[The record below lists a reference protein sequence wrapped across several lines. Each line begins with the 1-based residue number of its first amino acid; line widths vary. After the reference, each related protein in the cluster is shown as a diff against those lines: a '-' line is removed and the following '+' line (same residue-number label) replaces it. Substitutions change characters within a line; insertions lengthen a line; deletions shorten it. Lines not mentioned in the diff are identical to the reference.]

1 MEHTTPAKCRN
12 EALKLITEDVLDD
25 CDAANDLRDRLQSAL
40 DAAGTGGMTNPSA
53 NQSRPP
59 RPGAYRYCACV
70 SWAWP
75 VQGSKEAESAQMAGQ
90 VSPAAFL
97 DKESPAGEWAPPP
110 LQAVLSAPITP
121 AMPFARP
128 S

>member
-1 MEHTTPAKCRN
+1 MASR
-12 EALKLITEDVLDD
+12 
-25 CDAANDLRDRLQSAL
+25 S
-40 DAAGTGGMTNPSA
+40 PSA
-53 NQSRPP
+53 NPSRSPMTDP
-59 RPGAYRYCACV
+59 YRYYACV

-128 S
+128 T